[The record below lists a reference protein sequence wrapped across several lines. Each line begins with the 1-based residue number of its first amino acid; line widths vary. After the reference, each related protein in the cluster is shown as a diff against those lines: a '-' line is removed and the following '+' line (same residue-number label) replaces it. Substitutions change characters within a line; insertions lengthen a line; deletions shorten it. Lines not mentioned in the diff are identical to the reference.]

1 MSSHHPPHTLTIDV
15 PRNLLLFSL
24 GVEQGRVYAAKRMQS
39 RWQIKLAA
47 SPLRGTGSAKSPWP
61 CRRLCE

>member
-47 SPLRGTGSAKSPWP
+47 SP
-61 CRRLCE
+61 